1 VSTTT
6 TTAAE
11 DGVAFLLASIR
22 TGDWLDAQTFPPLQ
36 WAVPGIIPE
45 GFGLLVGPPKAG
57 KSWAALSVALSVAS
71 GGVAFGKVAV
81 GHARPVLY
89 LALED
94 GDRRLQDRC
103 RMLLGEGERIPAA
116 LSDVTQV
123 ENGASLLLIEA
134 WLDQHRDERP
144 LVLLDTLGKVAPPAA
159 MGESAYSRDYR
170 TGGALKRLADKI
182 SGATLLTL
190 HHDRKA
196 GAEDFVD
203 SVSGTHG
210 LAGAADF
217 LIVLDRK
224 RQEDNGIL
232 KVTGRDVVEAEYAV
246 SLSDRGR
253 WTLLGD
259 SLQAAA
265 AAAVTVRATA
275 GLGDRST
282 EIVNY
287 VVQAGK
293 PVTPSAVAEALGIP
307 EARRYLSRLAD
318 EGRLHKHARGLYTC
332 VPTVPMSH
340 SIEAGT
346 VIPFPTWD
354 KGTDGTGIDGGDD
367 D

>member
-1 VSTTT
+1 MTATTT
-6 TTAAE
+6 DE
-11 DGVAFLLASIR
+11 EIIAFLLASIR

-81 GHARPVLY
+81 GRARPVLY

-103 RMLLGEGERIPAA
+103 RMLLGDEPIPAA
-116 LSDVTQV
+116 FSYVTQV
-123 ENGASLLLIEA
+123 EHGASLLLIEA
-134 WLDQHRDERP
+134 WLDQHQDDRP
-144 LVLLDTLGKVAPPAA
+144 LVLLDTLGKVAPPAS

-232 KVTGRDVVEAEYAV
+232 KVTGRDVIEAEYAV
-246 SLSDRGR
+246 SLSDKGR
-253 WTLLGD
+253 WTLLGH

-265 AAAVTVRATA
+265 AAAATVKATA
-275 GLGDRST
+275 GLANRST

-293 PVTPSAVAEALGIP
+293 PVTPTAVADALGIP
-307 EARRYLSRLAD
+307 EARRYLFRLAD

-340 SIEAGT
+340 STDDGT
-346 VIPFPTWD
+346 VIPFPHWD
-354 KGTDGTGIDGGDD
+354 KGTDGTGINGGDD